1 MTRPVPRPAAA
12 RTTRRTLTTSLIPL
26 WMPLLFL
33 VAWLDAHAEPNE
45 RHAVP
50 LRVLLPLARRRY
62 QRHARAALN

>member
-1 MTRPVPRPAAA
+1 
-12 RTTRRTLTTSLIPL
+12 LTTSLIPL